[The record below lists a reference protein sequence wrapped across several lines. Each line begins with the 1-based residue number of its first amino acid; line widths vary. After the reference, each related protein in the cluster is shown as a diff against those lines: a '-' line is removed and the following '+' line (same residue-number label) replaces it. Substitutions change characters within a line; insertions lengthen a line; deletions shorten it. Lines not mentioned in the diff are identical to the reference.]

1 MSYQLPVHPAYVS
14 TTGSPSA
21 QAKILIVEDELIV
34 RRVLQRLLEQRGYA
48 VTTAASAEEAL
59 ALLELEPF
67 DLLLTDFH
75 LGSSDGVAL
84 MVSAR
89 RRDPALAVIIISGCA
104 KLASAIA
111 AMRSGAYN
119 YIVKPGQVG
128 EIEDSIVAALAHRQ
142 QQLSGSTMI
151 YPSPPSPHSHL
162 AEGSSVAQETAP
174 APHAALLQ
182 PRARSLQIG
191 DLRIDIDRHQVS
203 RRGERLRLSIIEF
216 NMLVYLA
223 ERAEQ
228 VVTSQQLA
236 HEVLGYR
243 CDDHEARRLVKARIW
258 SLRQRIE
265 AQPSQPRLLV
275 TIRGV
280 GYRLTGE
287 Q

>member
-59 ALLELEPF
+59 VLLELEPF
-67 DLLLTDFH
+67 DLLLTDLH
-75 LGSSDGVAL
+75 LGGSDGVAL

-89 RRDPALAVIIISGCA
+89 RRDPALEVIIISGCA

-119 YIVKPGQVG
+119 YIVKPGQAG
-128 EIEDSIVAALAHRQ
+128 EIEDSIAAALAHRQ
-142 QQLSGSTMI
+142 QQLSGATMI
-151 YPSPPSPHSHL
+151 YPSPPSAYSHL
-162 AEGSSVAQETAP
+162 AEAASAVQGALRP
-174 APHAALLQ
+174 AALFQ

-191 DLRIDIDRHQVS
+191 ELRIDIDRHQVS
-203 RRGERLRLSIIEF
+203 RGGERLGLSIIEF
-216 NMLVYLA
+216 NLLVYLA

-228 VVTSQQLA
+228 VVTSKQLA
-236 HEVLGYR
+236 YEVLGYR
-243 CDDHEARRLVKARIW
+243 CDDYEARRLVKARIW
-258 SLRQRIE
+258 SLRRRIE
-265 AQPSQPRLLV
+265 AQPSHPRLLL

-287 Q
+287 P

>member
-67 DLLLTDFH
+67 DLLLTDLH

-89 RRDPALAVIIISGCA
+89 RRDPALEVIIISGCA

-119 YIVKPGQVG
+119 YIVKPGQAG
-128 EIEDSIVAALAHRQ
+128 EIEDSIAAALAHRQ
-142 QQLSGSTMI
+142 QQLSGATMI
-151 YPSPPSPHSHL
+151 YPSPPSAYSHL
-162 AEGSSVAQETAP
+162 AEAASAVQGALRP
-174 APHAALLQ
+174 AALFQ

-191 DLRIDIDRHQVS
+191 ELRIDIDRHQVS
-203 RRGERLRLSIIEF
+203 RGGERLGLSIIEF
-216 NMLVYLA
+216 NLLVYLA

-228 VVTSQQLA
+228 VVTSKQLA

-243 CDDHEARRLVKARIW
+243 CDDYEARRLVKARIW
-258 SLRQRIE
+258 SLRRRIE
-265 AQPSQPRLLV
+265 AQPSHPRLLL

-287 Q
+287 P